1 LNLKPSR
8 KELDMIEYQAEKK
21 PKKKIAKSETV
32 EKINDT
38 KIDSSSKPPDTQPEP
53 EKPRLVK
60 QASLPA
66 EKSVLEEITT
76 DLNQSHTNDPKQQ
89 QPVQENITATTT
101 ANNSPEKLASSDLNN
116 LNLDN
121 SKTSPKLTNGAQA
134 NLELVAKTLEKSSPP
149 ESSTTNL
156 LPKSLLTIR

>member
-1 LNLKPSR
+1 
-8 KELDMIEYQAEKK
+8 MIEYQAEKK
-21 PKKKIAKSETV
+21 PKKKITKSETV

-38 KIDSSSKPPDTQPEP
+38 KIDLSSKPSDTEPEP

-76 DLNQSHTNDPKQQ
+76 DLNQSHTNDLKQQ
-89 QPVQENITATTT
+89 QPAQENITTTT
-101 ANNSPEKLASSDLNN
+101 ANNSPEKLVSSDLNN
-116 LNLDN
+116 HNLDN
-121 SKTSPKLTNGAQA
+121 SKTSPKLINGAQG
-134 NLELVAKTLEKSSPP
+134 NLELVANITLEKSSPP
-149 ESSTTNL
+149 ESTTTSL

>member
-1 LNLKPSR
+1 
-8 KELDMIEYQAEKK
+8 M
-21 PKKKIAKSETV
+21 KIG
-32 EKINDT
+32 
-38 KIDSSSKPPDTQPEP
+38 
-53 EKPRLVK
+53 L
-60 QASLPA
+60 
-66 EKSVLEEITT
+66 
-76 DLNQSHTNDPKQQ
+76 
-89 QPVQENITATTT
+89 
-101 ANNSPEKLASSDLNN
+101 LNN

>member
-21 PKKKIAKSETV
+21 PKKKITKSETV

-38 KIDSSSKPPDTQPEP
+38 KIDLSSKPSDTEPEP

-76 DLNQSHTNDPKQQ
+76 DLNQSHTNDLKQQ
-89 QPVQENITATTT
+89 QPAQENITTTT
-101 ANNSPEKLASSDLNN
+101 ANNSPEKFVSSDLNN
-116 LNLDN
+116 HNLDN
-121 SKTSPKLTNGAQA
+121 SKTSPKLINGAQA
-134 NLELVAKTLEKSSPP
+134 NLELVANITLEKSSPP
-149 ESSTTNL
+149 ESTTTSL